1 MPTETIVR
9 VRYAETDTM
18 GVVYYANHLVYME
31 VGRVEYLRQR
41 GHAMSDVNEKIHM
54 PVVEAMVKY
63 VKPARL
69 DDLLRVKTWVGEL
82 KRVSFTFSYEIAHA
96 DTGELIATGQTRHAC
111 WEPKTGKVIPVPDWL
126 KAVLTETVPDG
137 G

>member
-1 MPTETIVR
+1 

-54 PVVEAMVKY
+54 PVVESSVKY

-69 DDLLRVKTWVGEL
+69 DDLLRVTTWVGEL
-82 KRVSFTFSYEIAHA
+82 RRASFSFSYEIAHA
-96 DTGELIATGQTRHAC
+96 ETGELIATGQTRHAC
-111 WEPKTGKVIPVPDWL
+111 WDPETGKMIPLPDWL
-126 KAVLTETVPDG
+126 KAILGADTSP
-137 G
+137 